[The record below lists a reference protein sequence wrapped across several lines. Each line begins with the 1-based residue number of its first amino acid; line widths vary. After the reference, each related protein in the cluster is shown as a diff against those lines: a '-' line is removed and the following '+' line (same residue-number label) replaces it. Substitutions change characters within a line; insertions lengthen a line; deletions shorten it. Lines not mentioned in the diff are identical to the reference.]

1 MFVPDDDIPTEKVAI
16 VFIYAN
22 VVNYPFV
29 GNNWSHDRDK
39 KFQALDNNDG
49 AHQANKEEAGA

>member
-39 KFQALDNNDG
+39 KFRALDNNDG
-49 AHQANKEEAGA
+49 AHQT